1 MRIYQKGFTLIELM
15 IVVAIIGILAAI
27 AIPAYQDYT
36 VRSKVTEMINSAG
49 VCKTSVAEYYQSLG
63 AFPPNGAT
71 QAGCSNIGTANTMP
85 PGVATTGE
93 VQITATGTLS
103 TQLGA
108 SNNLFAYFPA
118 TASAGAPITA
128 WICSS
133 TATPKASTNILSKY
147 LPATCR

>member
-1 MRIYQKGFTLIELM
+1 MKRAMKGFTLIELM

-36 VRSKVTEMINSAG
+36 IRSKVTELINAAG

-63 AFPPNGAT
+63 AFPSSQT
-71 QAGCSNIGTANTMP
+71 QAGCSDVGTANS
-85 PGVATTGE
+85 VAPTVNSSG
-93 VQITATGTLS
+93 QITIDASGTLL
-103 TQLGA
+103 TQLG
-108 SNNLFAYFPA
+108 SNHTFGYTPQ

-128 WICSS
+128 WLCNTS
-133 TATPKASTNILSKY
+133 PTNILSKY

>member
-1 MRIYQKGFTLIELM
+1 MRKLQKGFTLIELM

-36 VRSKVTEMINSAG
+36 IRSKVTEMINAAG

-63 AFPPNGAT
+63 GFPSTAT
-71 QAGCSNIGTANTMP
+71 QAGCSDIGTANTQAP
-85 PGVATTGE
+85 SVNASG
-93 VQITATGTLS
+93 QITVNATGTLS
-103 TQLGA
+103 TQLG
-108 SNNLFAYFPA
+108 SSTNSFGYTPK

-128 WICSS
+128 WVCN
-133 TATPKASTNILSKY
+133 TTPTNILSKY